1 MERPP
6 LARDIRLGGVEA
18 GWVARS
24 TPMSHRP
31 LTPSTLFAFASP
43 AAPISALGLPLIVYL
58 PPFYADDMG
67 IGLSLVGT
75 VFMITRFWDVVTDP
89 LLGVLSDRYRS
100 RYGRRRPWIVASV
113 PIVLVAVWK
122 VFMPQPPISWLYL
135 LGWMIFLYVGWTLLT
150 ISHMSWGA
158 ELTPDYDERSRVQA
172 AREIALLLGV
182 VLVLALP
189 AALEQVDSTSTK
201 ADRMAAMGWF
211 IVVCLPATV
220 AWAVTR
226 VEERDAPPSPSLG
239 WRRAVEIVAGN
250 QALRIVLI
258 MDALSGVAGGIIS
271 ALFLFLADDYLHLES
286 LSSFLLLVYFISGVV
301 FIAPMVRLSYWLG
314 KHRTLACSSIFTVAT
329 MPMIFLIP
337 PGEFA
342 PAIGFCA
349 LVGINL
355 GVGPFLFRSIM
366 ADVADQDRVDSGAQ
380 RTGLYYSLLTM
391 TNKVGYAVSIGIVYP
406 ILDWIGYTPG
416 AENTPEAV
424 QGLAYMF
431 VWPPLTL
438 FAIVAWLMWNF
449 PIDRERQE
457 ELRRQI
463 ERQEQARRS

>member
-1 MERPP
+1 MWDPL
-6 LARDIRLGGVEA
+6 LARGREPEPTIGLDV
-18 GWVARS
+18 RS
-24 TPMSHRP
+24 TSMKSRT
-31 LTPSTLFAFASP
+31 LTTPTLIAFASP

-100 RYGRRRPWIVASV
+100 RFGRRRPWIVASV
-113 PIVLVAVWK
+113 PIVLLAVWQ
-122 VFMPQPPISWLYL
+122 VFMPHPPVSWLYL

-189 AALEQVDSTSTK
+189 AVLEQVDPTSTQ

-211 IVVCLPATV
+211 IILCLPV
-220 AWAVTR
+220 AVAFAVTK
-226 VEERDAPPSPSLG
+226 VEERDAPPTPSLG
-239 WRRAVEIVAGN
+239 WKRAAELVAGN
-250 QALRIVLI
+250 HALRIVLI
-258 MDALSGVAGGIIS
+258 MDALSGIAGGIIS
-271 ALFLFLADDYLHLES
+271 ALFLFLADDYLGLANQA
-286 LSSFLLLVYFISGVV
+286 SFLLLIYFISGVIC
-301 FIAPMVRLSYWLG
+301 IAPMVRLSYWLG
-314 KHRTLACSSIFTVAT
+314 KHRTLACSSIFTVMT
-329 MPMIFLIP
+329 MPAIFLIP
-337 PGEFA
+337 QGQIL

-366 ADVADQDRVDSGAQ
+366 ADVADQDRVESGAQ

-406 ILDWIGYTPG
+406 ILEWIGYTPG
-416 AENTPEAV
+416 TENTPEAIH
-424 QGLAYMF
+424 GLASMF
-431 VWPPLTL
+431 VWPPLVL

-463 ERQEQARRS
+463 ELQEQAARG